1 MKTVGLFT
9 LFLIILSMISISILS
24 LGMVSSVE
32 AAHKHGKNLK
42 GRAIPIPDNP
52 LTPPNQDPIT
62 SLSRNRIASGL
73 ELPKNLII
81 PTCPGGGATTISTD
95 CCGTTSCPPI
105 RGTNRADIIIA
116 TEVAG
121 AIIYALEDN
130 DVIQCGPGDCVTYGG
145 PGDNVM
151 MASSSNTAKLFGGS
165 GNNVFIG
172 SAGNSLMVGGKGD
185 DQLYGGTGN
194 DVMIGGGGTNYFDCG
209 PNGNAVILDFD
220 AKNGDTKA
228 PNCKYTIA
236 SNTGVVPLPP

>member
-1 MKTVGLFT
+1 MKIVGLFT
-9 LFLIILSMISISILS
+9 LLLVILSMISISLS
-24 LGMVSSVE
+24 SLVIVPSAE
-32 AAHKHGKNLK
+32 AANKHGKNLRGK
-42 GRAIPIPDNP
+42 SIHIPDNP
-52 LTPPNQDPIT
+52 LTPPNQNPIT
-62 SLSRNRIASGL
+62 SLSRNSIAAGL
-73 ELPKNLII
+73 QLPKNLIV
-81 PTCPGGGATTISTD
+81 PTCPGGGSTTIST
-95 CCGTTSCPPI
+95 GTTSCPPVT
-105 RGTNRADIIIA
+105 GTNRDDIIIA

-121 AIIYALEDN
+121 ASIYALGGN
-130 DVIQCGPGDCVTYGG
+130 DVIQCGSGDCIIYSG

-151 MASSSNTAKLFGGS
+151 MASSSSTAKLFGGS

-209 PNGNAVILDFD
+209 PNGNAIILDFN

-236 SNTGVVPLPP
+236 ANTGVVPLPP

>member
-1 MKTVGLFT
+1 MRIIAMFIL
-9 LFLIILSMISISILS
+9 LLITLSMITVSLSISTT
-24 LGMVSSVE
+24 VPV
-32 AAHKHGKNLK
+32 ADAHGRKNVK
-42 GRAIPIPDNP
+42 GRSIPIPDNP
-52 LTPPNQDPIT
+52 LTPPNQDPVT

-73 ELPKNLII
+73 NLPKNLIV
-81 PTCPGGGATTISTD
+81 PSCPGAGSTSVST
-95 CCGTTSCPPI
+95 GTTGCKPI
-105 RGTNRADIIIA
+105 IGTNRADIIIA
-116 TEVAG
+116 TEVTG
-121 AIIYALEDN
+121 ATIYALEDN
-130 DVIQCGPGDCVTYGG
+130 DVIQCGPGDCITYSG

-185 DQLYGGTGN
+185 DQFYGGTGN

-209 PNGNAVILDFD
+209 PNGNAVILDFN

-236 SNTGVVPLPP
+236 ANTGVVPLPPNG